1 MLRIESIVGS
11 RSQSSISEP
20 LHRLDHAGALDFVD
34 IAVAD
39 LPRRRLLTQTRRG
52 ERLAIAL
59 PRDQK
64 LYDGAV
70 LFLDRERA
78 IIVKART
85 EAWLRITPAT
95 VSDAIE
101 LGYHAGNLHWR
112 VAFDGPFLMVALEG
126 PPEDYLSR
134 IEPLLTSGRIETAIL
149 EAAPD
154 SPYTLV
160 VHGHGHQHSHAA
172 MTAGGDVHHHH
183 DHVPNGSHGP
193 DQGGHH

>member
-1 MLRIESIVGS
+1 MFRIESILGS
-11 RSQSSISEP
+11 RSQPSISER
-20 LHRLDHAGALDFVD
+20 LHRLEHAGTLDFVD

-39 LPRRRLLTQTRRG
+39 LSRRRLLTQTRRG

-78 IIVKART
+78 IVVKARP
-85 EAWLRITPAT
+85 EGWLRIQPAT
-95 VSDAIE
+95 ISDAIE

-112 VAFDGPFLMVALEG
+112 VAFDGHVLMVALEG

-134 IEPLLTSGRIETAIL
+134 LEPLLTSGRIETAVL

-154 SPYTLV
+154 SPYASAS
-160 VHGHGHQHSHAA
+160 HGHGHQHSHAA
-172 MTAGGDVHHHH
+172 GSDVHHHH
-183 DHVPNGSHGP
+183 DHVPDGSHGP
-193 DQGGHH
+193 NRGGHH